1 MFIMRVATLPG
12 LCAVPKTKAERNP
25 PMRVYPNLSKDD
37 LDAVGAYMASLK
49 KT

>member
-1 MFIMRVATLPG
+1 MRVATLPG

-37 LDAVGAYMASLK
+37 LDAVVASMASLN